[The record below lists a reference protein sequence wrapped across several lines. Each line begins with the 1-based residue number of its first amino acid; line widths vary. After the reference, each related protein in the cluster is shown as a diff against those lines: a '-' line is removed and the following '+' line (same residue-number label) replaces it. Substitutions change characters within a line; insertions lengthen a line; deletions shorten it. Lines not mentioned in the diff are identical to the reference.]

1 MSASFSLTPFTHLPN
16 CNRYEHTIRDACE
29 FTQIKIVVLRV
40 YFVLIILNVVFVVVT
55 TAYFIH
61 RFRSHLNYPPD
72 LNSITNQNISRLWRI
87 YSLKKRSVFGSVL
100 GAIGHLVFVT
110 SVLLYQVIITPFT
123 CDIYL
128 WGPMIG
134 FMMWMYSIIWR
145 ARRLHLLIKIN
156 ELKQRYRLHN
166 STQDI
171 HRLSVITTK
180 QLDSFIQSGGK
191 DYKWA
196 KRYKDVLNISKRRKF
211 YGSVIC
217 AIISIL
223 ILVIVPVEYFV
234 IWADNHT
241 HCEYYIGNYI
251 ILSLVGVYFVVIVP
265 FVIWYLRKDEDAHG
279 LRKEI
284 WIAVAVGIPCSI
296 ICIVWQSVFEY
307 PSYGKHVS
315 ERLFFGSCNWL
326 IILTTTNHVTS
337 IVLPMFKTLKLEGQH
352 CDQRFS
358 KERVHG
364 NIWLRKMFYKQGRNS
379 TAELEHL
386 TACSRHNW
394 ELTMESLARALSDP
408 EQLSILKSWAVKDF
422 TVENILF
429 FEEYRRLIN
438 DVKEHNFRESKSFE
452 EEEPEERESLNQIE
466 ETKKASQTGTLFPQ
480 DEDVLNIPLDP
491 EHVMQAIDF
500 YLTFLIENAPLQV
513 NISYRTKK
521 EIEKIME
528 PISRN
533 PNDSSRPTTP
543 IIPDFLQSPVTSPRS
558 EAPIAATEFMN
569 YSTFSQASTIM
580 SRTEDVCELQGHLT
594 LRVFERAR
602 KEVFWNIFSGLFPKV
617 VEASNTHVC
626 D

>member
-1 MSASFSLTPFTHLPN
+1 MPVSFSLTPFTRLPN
-16 CNRYEHTIRDACE
+16 CDRYEYTIRDACE
-29 FTQIKIVVLRV
+29 FSRTKIIVLRI
-40 YFVLIILNVVFVVVT
+40 YFVLIILNLLFVVVT
-55 TAYFIH
+55 TGYFIH

-110 SVLLYQVIITPFT
+110 SVLFYQVIVTTFT
-123 CDIYL
+123 CDIFL

-134 FMMWMYSIIWR
+134 FMMLMYSIIWR

-166 STQDI
+166 STQGI
-171 HRLSVITTK
+171 HRLSATDK
-180 QLDSFIQSGGK
+180 QLDSFIQRGDK

-211 YGSVIC
+211 YGSAIC

-296 ICIVWQSVFEY
+296 VCIIWQSVFEY
-307 PSYGKHVS
+307 PSYGKHVR
-315 ERLFFGSCNWL
+315 ERMFFGSSNWL

-337 IVLPMFKTLKLEGQH
+337 IVLPMFKTLKLEGPNGN
-352 CDQRFS
+352 RTS
-358 KERVHG
+358 KEGVCRKV
-364 NIWLRKMFYKQGRNS
+364 WLRKMFYKQTRNS
-379 TAELEHL
+379 TVELVHL
-386 TACSRHNW
+386 TASGGHNW
-394 ELTMESLARALSDP
+394 ELTMESLARALSDL
-408 EQLSILKSWAVKDF
+408 EQLAILKSWAVKDF

-438 DVKEHNFRESKSFE
+438 DVKEDNFRESKSLE
-452 EEEPEERESLNQIE
+452 EEQEEEAVESLNRIE
-466 ETKKASQTGTLFPQ
+466 TVRTAQSSTLFPQ
-480 DEDVLNIPLDP
+480 DEDFLNIPLKP
-491 EHVMQAIDF
+491 EHVLQAIDF
-500 YLTFLIENAPLQV
+500 YLTFLEESAPLQV
-513 NISYRTKK
+513 NISYKTKK

-528 PISRN
+528 PISRS
-533 PNDSSRPTTP
+533 PNSSSKPTTP

-558 EAPIAATEFMN
+558 ETSITATKCIT
-569 YSTFSQASTIM
+569 YSTFSQASTIV
-580 SRTEDVCELQGHLT
+580 SRTEDVCELQGHHLT
-594 LRVFERAR
+594 LRVFEQAR

-617 VEASNTHVC
+617 VEASNSHVC